1 MPAAPI
7 LEIRHLS
14 KGFPGVRAL
23 AGVDFFLRRGEIHAL
38 MGENGAGKSTLIK
51 VLTGVYPRDG
61 GEILFEGRPF
71 AAGSPHEAQE
81 QGISTVYQE
90 VNLVPNLSVAENL
103 LLGRQPT
110 RGGLID
116 GREMRR
122 RSEAILE
129 RLNLHVDVNQ
139 LLGDYSIAVQ
149 QMVAI
154 GRALEFESKILIL
167 DEPTSSLDAGEV
179 EQLFKVMRKLKAEG
193 HAILFVTHVVDQ
205 VYAVSDRITVLRNGE
220 LVGEFE
226 TSRLPKVELISK
238 LLGKA
243 LHDLESVATAKGEAA
258 SERAGEPVLRV
269 QGLGKAGVLERF
281 DLEVHAGE
289 VLGLAGLLGSG
300 RTELANLIFGIEK
313 PDQGEVEVQG
323 EKVRLNSPLRALQ
336 SGIGLCPE
344 DRKSEGIIE
353 DLSLRENIVLALQVK
368 QGWFRNIPRARQ
380 EEIAERYIKLLDIRT
395 PTAAQAIKNLSGGNQ
410 QKAIVARWLATQP
423 SLLILDEPTRGIDVG
438 AKAEIQKLILSPGM
452 PLRIATG
459 GIDISVGAVVA
470 IAGAIAGIL
479 VARYHAPLL
488 PVLVLP
494 LIAATLC
501 GAFNG
506 LLITGFGIQPII
518 ATLILM
524 VMGRGLGQLI
534 IGGRVLWFR
543 MVSFEYL
550 GTGYLLGLPVRI
562 FVAAALL
569 ALLALALRTTPL
581 GLFIQA
587 TGGSAKASRYSG
599 LSVGLVKFVVY
610 TFSGLCAG
618 VAGLVLTA
626 NIHGSDAALVGMYIE
641 LDAILAVVIGG
652 TSMNGGKF
660 NLLGSP

>member
-1 MPAAPI
+1 MPEAPI

-23 AGVDFFLRRGEIHAL
+23 VDVDFFLRRGEIHAL

-110 RGGLID
+110 RGGFID

-122 RSEAILE
+122 RAVAILE

-139 LLGDYSIAVQ
+139 LLGDCSIAVQ

-154 GRALEFESKILIL
+154 GRALEFESKVLIL

-193 HAILFVTHVVDQ
+193 HAILFVTHFVDQ

-220 LVGEFE
+220 LVGQFE
-226 TSRLPKVELISK
+226 TARLPKVELISK

-243 LHDLESVATAKGEAA
+243 LLELESVATAKAEAS
-258 SERAGEPVLRV
+258 SERVGEPVLRV

-281 DLEVHAGE
+281 DLEIHAGE

-300 RTELANLIFGIEK
+300 RTELASLIFGIEK
-313 PDQGEVEVQG
+313 PDQGEVTVQG

-353 DLSLRENIVLALQVK
+353 DLSLRENIILALQVK

-438 AKAEIQKLILSPGM
+438 AKAEIQKLILSLSEKGM
-452 PLRIATG
+452 AVLFISSELDEVLRCADRIAVLR
-459 GIDISVGAVVA
+459 DKAMVGKLSADQVDEQVIMRT
-470 IAGAIAGIL
+470 IA
-479 VARYHAPLL
+479 H
-488 PVLVLP
+488 
-494 LIAATLC
+494 TD
-501 GAFNG
+501 
-506 LLITGFGIQPII
+506 
-518 ATLILM
+518 
-524 VMGRGLGQLI
+524 
-534 IGGRVLWFR
+534 
-543 MVSFEYL
+543 
-550 GTGYLLGLPVRI
+550 
-562 FVAAALL
+562 
-569 ALLALALRTTPL
+569 
-581 GLFIQA
+581 
-587 TGGSAKASRYSG
+587 K
-599 LSVGLVKFVVY
+599 
-610 TFSGLCAG
+610 
-618 VAGLVLTA
+618 VAG
-626 NIHGSDAALVGMYIE
+626 E
-641 LDAILAVVIGG
+641 
-652 TSMNGGKF
+652 
-660 NLLGSP
+660 PR

>member
-1 MPAAPI
+1 MPEAPI

-61 GEILFEGRPF
+61 GEIQFEGRPF
-71 AAGSPHEAQE
+71 AARSPHEAQK

-116 GREMRR
+116 GREMKRR
-122 RSEAILE
+122 AEAILE
-129 RLNLHVDVNQ
+129 RLHLHVDVNQ

-193 HAILFVTHVVDQ
+193 HAILFVTHFVEQ

-226 TSRLPKVELISK
+226 TVRLPKVELISK

-243 LHDLESVATAKGEAA
+243 LHVLESVAMAKGEAA
-258 SERAGEPVLRV
+258 SERTGEPVLRV

-281 DLEVHAGE
+281 DLEIHAGE

-300 RTELANLIFGIEK
+300 RTELASLLFGIEK
-313 PDQGEVEVQG
+313 PDQGEVAIQG
-323 EKVRLNSPLRALQ
+323 QKVRLNSPLRALQ

-353 DLSLRENIVLALQVK
+353 DLSLRENIILALQVK

-380 EEIAERYIKLLDIRT
+380 EEIAQRYIKVLDIRT

-438 AKAEIQKLILSPGM
+438 AKAEIQKLILSLSEKGM
-452 PLRIATG
+452 AVLFISSELDEVLRCADRIAVLRDKAMVGKLSADQMDEQVIMRT
-459 GIDISVGAVVA
+459 IAHTDKVGAEP
-470 IAGAIAGIL
+470 
-479 VARYHAPLL
+479 R
-488 PVLVLP
+488 
-494 LIAATLC
+494 
-501 GAFNG
+501 
-506 LLITGFGIQPII
+506 
-518 ATLILM
+518 
-524 VMGRGLGQLI
+524 
-534 IGGRVLWFR
+534 
-543 MVSFEYL
+543 
-550 GTGYLLGLPVRI
+550 
-562 FVAAALL
+562 
-569 ALLALALRTTPL
+569 
-581 GLFIQA
+581 
-587 TGGSAKASRYSG
+587 
-599 LSVGLVKFVVY
+599 
-610 TFSGLCAG
+610 
-618 VAGLVLTA
+618 
-626 NIHGSDAALVGMYIE
+626 
-641 LDAILAVVIGG
+641 
-652 TSMNGGKF
+652 
-660 NLLGSP
+660 

>member
-1 MPAAPI
+1 MPEVPI

-14 KGFPGVRAL
+14 KDFPGVRAL

-61 GEILFEGRPF
+61 GEIQFEGRPF
-71 AAGSPHEAQE
+71 AARSPHEAQE

-116 GREMRR
+116 GREMKRR
-122 RSEAILE
+122 AEAILE
-129 RLNLHVDVNQ
+129 RLHLHVDVNQ

-179 EQLFKVMRKLKAEG
+179 EQLFRVMRKLKAEG
-193 HAILFVTHVVDQ
+193 HAILFVTHFVEQ

-226 TSRLPKVELISK
+226 TARLPKVELISK

-243 LHDLESVATAKGEAA
+243 LHDLESVATVKGEAA

-281 DLEVHAGE
+281 DLEIHAGE

-300 RTELANLIFGIEK
+300 RTELACLLFGIEK
-313 PDQGEVEVQG
+313 PDQGEVAVQG
-323 EKVRLNSPLRALQ
+323 QKVRLNSPLRALQ

-353 DLSLRENIVLALQVK
+353 DLSIRENIILALQVK
-368 QGWFRNIPRARQ
+368 QGWLRNIPRARQ

-395 PTAAQAIKNLSGGNQ
+395 PSAAQAIKNLSGGNQ

-438 AKAEIQKLILSPGM
+438 AKAEIQKLILALSDKGM
-452 PLRIATG
+452 AVLFISSELDEVLRCADRIAILRDKAIVGKLSADQMDEQVIMRT
-459 GIDISVGAVVA
+459 IAHDKVGAEP
-470 IAGAIAGIL
+470 
-479 VARYHAPLL
+479 R
-488 PVLVLP
+488 
-494 LIAATLC
+494 
-501 GAFNG
+501 
-506 LLITGFGIQPII
+506 
-518 ATLILM
+518 
-524 VMGRGLGQLI
+524 
-534 IGGRVLWFR
+534 
-543 MVSFEYL
+543 
-550 GTGYLLGLPVRI
+550 
-562 FVAAALL
+562 
-569 ALLALALRTTPL
+569 
-581 GLFIQA
+581 
-587 TGGSAKASRYSG
+587 
-599 LSVGLVKFVVY
+599 
-610 TFSGLCAG
+610 
-618 VAGLVLTA
+618 
-626 NIHGSDAALVGMYIE
+626 
-641 LDAILAVVIGG
+641 
-652 TSMNGGKF
+652 
-660 NLLGSP
+660 

>member
-1 MPAAPI
+1 
-7 LEIRHLS
+7 
-14 KGFPGVRAL
+14 
-23 AGVDFFLRRGEIHAL
+23 

-61 GEILFEGRPF
+61 GEIQFEGRPF
-71 AAGSPHEAQE
+71 AARSPHEAQE

-116 GREMRR
+116 GREMKRR
-122 RSEAILE
+122 AQAILE
-129 RLNLHVDVNQ
+129 RLHLHVDVNQ

-179 EQLFKVMRKLKAEG
+179 EQLFRVMRKLRAEG
-193 HAILFVTHVVDQ
+193 HAILFVTHFVEQ

-226 TSRLPKVELISK
+226 TARLPKVELISK

-243 LHDLESVATAKGEAA
+243 LHDLESVATVKGEAA

-281 DLEVHAGE
+281 DLEIHAGE

-300 RTELANLIFGIEK
+300 RTELATLLFGIEK
-313 PDQGEVEVQG
+313 PDQGEVAVQG
-323 EKVRLNSPLRALQ
+323 QKVRLNSPLRALQ

-353 DLSLRENIVLALQVK
+353 DLSIRENIILALQVK
-368 QGWFRNIPRARQ
+368 QGWLRNIPRARQ

-395 PTAAQAIKNLSGGNQ
+395 PSAAQAIKNLSGGNQ

-438 AKAEIQKLILSPGM
+438 AKAEIQKLILALSDKGM
-452 PLRIATG
+452 AVLFISSELDEVLRCADRIAILRDKAIVGKLSADQMDEQVIMRT
-459 GIDISVGAVVA
+459 IAHDKVGAEP
-470 IAGAIAGIL
+470 
-479 VARYHAPLL
+479 R
-488 PVLVLP
+488 
-494 LIAATLC
+494 
-501 GAFNG
+501 
-506 LLITGFGIQPII
+506 
-518 ATLILM
+518 
-524 VMGRGLGQLI
+524 
-534 IGGRVLWFR
+534 
-543 MVSFEYL
+543 
-550 GTGYLLGLPVRI
+550 
-562 FVAAALL
+562 
-569 ALLALALRTTPL
+569 
-581 GLFIQA
+581 
-587 TGGSAKASRYSG
+587 
-599 LSVGLVKFVVY
+599 
-610 TFSGLCAG
+610 
-618 VAGLVLTA
+618 
-626 NIHGSDAALVGMYIE
+626 
-641 LDAILAVVIGG
+641 
-652 TSMNGGKF
+652 
-660 NLLGSP
+660 

>member
-1 MPAAPI
+1 MPEAPI

-23 AGVDFFLRRGEIHAL
+23 VGVDFFLRRGEIHAL

-110 RGGLID
+110 RGGFID

-122 RSEAILE
+122 RAAAILE

-139 LLGDYSIAVQ
+139 LLGDCSIAVQ

-154 GRALEFESKILIL
+154 GRALEFESKVLIL

-193 HAILFVTHVVDQ
+193 HAILFVTHFVDQ

-220 LVGEFE
+220 LVGQFE
-226 TSRLPKVELISK
+226 TARLPKVELISK

-243 LHDLESVATAKGEAA
+243 LLELESVATAKAEAA
-258 SERAGEPVLRV
+258 SERVGEPVLRV

-281 DLEVHAGE
+281 DLEIHAGE

-300 RTELANLIFGIEK
+300 RTELASLIFGIEK
-313 PDQGEVEVQG
+313 PDQGEVTVQG

-353 DLSLRENIVLALQVK
+353 DLSLRENIILALQVK

-438 AKAEIQKLILSPGM
+438 AKAEIQKLILSLSEKGM
-452 PLRIATG
+452 AVLFISSELDEVLRCADRIAVLR
-459 GIDISVGAVVA
+459 DKAMVGKLSADQVDEQVIMRT
-470 IAGAIAGIL
+470 IA
-479 VARYHAPLL
+479 H
-488 PVLVLP
+488 
-494 LIAATLC
+494 TD
-501 GAFNG
+501 
-506 LLITGFGIQPII
+506 
-518 ATLILM
+518 
-524 VMGRGLGQLI
+524 
-534 IGGRVLWFR
+534 
-543 MVSFEYL
+543 
-550 GTGYLLGLPVRI
+550 
-562 FVAAALL
+562 
-569 ALLALALRTTPL
+569 
-581 GLFIQA
+581 
-587 TGGSAKASRYSG
+587 K
-599 LSVGLVKFVVY
+599 
-610 TFSGLCAG
+610 
-618 VAGLVLTA
+618 VAG
-626 NIHGSDAALVGMYIE
+626 E
-641 LDAILAVVIGG
+641 
-652 TSMNGGKF
+652 
-660 NLLGSP
+660 PR

>member
-1 MPAAPI
+1 MPEAPI

-71 AAGSPHEAQE
+71 AAGSPHKAQE

-116 GREMRR
+116 GREMKRR
-122 RSEAILE
+122 AEAILK
-129 RLNLHVDVNQ
+129 RLHLHVDVNQ

-193 HAILFVTHVVDQ
+193 HAILFVTHFVDQ

-243 LHDLESVATAKGEAA
+243 LHDLEIVATAKGEAA
-258 SERAGEPVLRV
+258 SERVGEPVLRV

-281 DLEVHAGE
+281 DLEIHAGE

-313 PDQGEVEVQG
+313 PDQGEVAVQG

-353 DLSLRENIVLALQVK
+353 DLSLRENIILALQVK

-423 SLLILDEPTRGIDVG
+423 TLLILDEPTRGIDVG
-438 AKAEIQKLILSPGM
+438 AKAEIQKLILSLSDKGM
-452 PLRIATG
+452 AVLFISSELDEVLRCADRIAVLRDKAMVGKLSADQMDEQIIMRT
-459 GIDISVGAVVA
+459 IAHTDKVGAEP
-470 IAGAIAGIL
+470 
-479 VARYHAPLL
+479 R
-488 PVLVLP
+488 
-494 LIAATLC
+494 
-501 GAFNG
+501 
-506 LLITGFGIQPII
+506 
-518 ATLILM
+518 
-524 VMGRGLGQLI
+524 
-534 IGGRVLWFR
+534 
-543 MVSFEYL
+543 
-550 GTGYLLGLPVRI
+550 
-562 FVAAALL
+562 
-569 ALLALALRTTPL
+569 
-581 GLFIQA
+581 
-587 TGGSAKASRYSG
+587 
-599 LSVGLVKFVVY
+599 
-610 TFSGLCAG
+610 
-618 VAGLVLTA
+618 
-626 NIHGSDAALVGMYIE
+626 
-641 LDAILAVVIGG
+641 
-652 TSMNGGKF
+652 
-660 NLLGSP
+660 

>member
-1 MPAAPI
+1 
-7 LEIRHLS
+7 
-14 KGFPGVRAL
+14 
-23 AGVDFFLRRGEIHAL
+23 

-61 GEILFEGRPF
+61 GEIQFEGRPF
-71 AAGSPHEAQE
+71 AARSPHEAQE

-116 GREMRR
+116 GREMKRR
-122 RSEAILE
+122 AEAILE
-129 RLNLHVDVNQ
+129 RLHLHVDVNQ

-179 EQLFKVMRKLKAEG
+179 EQLFRVMRKLKAEG
-193 HAILFVTHVVDQ
+193 HAILFVTHFVEQ

-226 TSRLPKVELISK
+226 TARLPKVELISK

-243 LHDLESVATAKGEAA
+243 LHDLESVATVKGEAA

-281 DLEVHAGE
+281 DLEIHAGE

-300 RTELANLIFGIEK
+300 RTELATLLFGIEK
-313 PDQGEVEVQG
+313 PDQGEVAVQG
-323 EKVRLNSPLRALQ
+323 QKVRLNSPLRALQ

-353 DLSLRENIVLALQVK
+353 DLSIRENIILALQVK
-368 QGWFRNIPRARQ
+368 QGWLRNIPRARQ

-395 PTAAQAIKNLSGGNQ
+395 PSAAQAIKNLSGGNQ

-438 AKAEIQKLILSPGM
+438 AKAEIQKLILALSDKGM
-452 PLRIATG
+452 AVLFISSELDEVLRCADRIAILRDKAIVGKLSADQMDEQVIMRT
-459 GIDISVGAVVA
+459 IAHDKVGA
-470 IAGAIAGIL
+470 
-479 VARYHAPLL
+479 
-488 PVLVLP
+488 
-494 LIAATLC
+494 
-501 GAFNG
+501 
-506 LLITGFGIQPII
+506 
-518 ATLILM
+518 
-524 VMGRGLGQLI
+524 
-534 IGGRVLWFR
+534 
-543 MVSFEYL
+543 E
-550 GTGYLLGLPVRI
+550 
-562 FVAAALL
+562 
-569 ALLALALRTTPL
+569 
-581 GLFIQA
+581 
-587 TGGSAKASRYSG
+587 SR
-599 LSVGLVKFVVY
+599 
-610 TFSGLCAG
+610 
-618 VAGLVLTA
+618 
-626 NIHGSDAALVGMYIE
+626 
-641 LDAILAVVIGG
+641 
-652 TSMNGGKF
+652 
-660 NLLGSP
+660 

>member
-1 MPAAPI
+1 MPEVPI

-14 KGFPGVRAL
+14 KDFPGVRAL
-23 AGVDFFLRRGEIHAL
+23 AGVAFFLR
-38 MGENGAGKSTLIK
+38 
-51 VLTGVYPRDG
+51 G
-61 GEILFEGRPF
+61 GEIQFEGRPF
-71 AAGSPHEAQE
+71 AARSPHEAQE

-116 GREMRR
+116 GREMKRR
-122 RSEAILE
+122 AEAILE
-129 RLNLHVDVNQ
+129 RLHLHVDVNQ

-179 EQLFKVMRKLKAEG
+179 EQLFKVMRKLRAEG
-193 HAILFVTHVVDQ
+193 HAVLFVTHFVEQ

-226 TSRLPKVELISK
+226 TARLPKVELISK

-243 LHDLESVATAKGEAA
+243 LHDLESVATVKGEAA

-281 DLEVHAGE
+281 DLEIHAGE

-313 PDQGEVEVQG
+313 PAQGEVAVQG
-323 EKVRLNSPLRALQ
+323 QKVRLNSPLRALQ

-353 DLSLRENIVLALQVK
+353 DLSIRENIILALQVK

-380 EEIAERYIKLLDIRT
+380 EEIAQRYIKVLDIRT

-438 AKAEIQKLILSPGM
+438 AKAEIQKLIISLSDKGM
-452 PLRIATG
+452 AVLFISSELDEVLRCADRIAVLRDKAMVGKLSADQMDEQVIMRT
-459 GIDISVGAVVA
+459 IAHTDPVGA
-470 IAGAIAGIL
+470 
-479 VARYHAPLL
+479 
-488 PVLVLP
+488 
-494 LIAATLC
+494 
-501 GAFNG
+501 
-506 LLITGFGIQPII
+506 
-518 ATLILM
+518 
-524 VMGRGLGQLI
+524 
-534 IGGRVLWFR
+534 
-543 MVSFEYL
+543 
-550 GTGYLLGLPVRI
+550 
-562 FVAAALL
+562 
-569 ALLALALRTTPL
+569 
-581 GLFIQA
+581 
-587 TGGSAKASRYSG
+587 
-599 LSVGLVKFVVY
+599 
-610 TFSGLCAG
+610 
-618 VAGLVLTA
+618 
-626 NIHGSDAALVGMYIE
+626 
-641 LDAILAVVIGG
+641 
-652 TSMNGGKF
+652 
-660 NLLGSP
+660 